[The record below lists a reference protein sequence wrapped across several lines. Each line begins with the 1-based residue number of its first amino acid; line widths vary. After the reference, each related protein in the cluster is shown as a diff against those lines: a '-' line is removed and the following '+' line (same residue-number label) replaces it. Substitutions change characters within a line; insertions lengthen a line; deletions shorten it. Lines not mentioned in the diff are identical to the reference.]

1 MNTKLLY
8 VLVSD
13 ESDIYLEQASV
24 SMFSARL
31 HNPQIHIT
39 LLMDDLTDKNLI
51 GQRRELLKPVSE
63 KIVISLDAKYTNK
76 ERSRILKT
84 GARLYVHGDFLF
96 IDCDTIV
103 AAPLDDIDTNPID
116 LGAVMDCHTTLTH
129 NPYRNMIFRHA
140 QSINNVLCENEPYFN
155 SGIILVRDTEVNHA
169 FYERWQTNWK
179 KGLAGG
185 VSMDQPSF
193 SQTNRELN
201 YPIQEI
207 SGIWNCQIR
216 HGMKYWNIAKIIH
229 YLCTNGSSGENALYF
244 WMQKC
249 VYQQIKTSGIS
260 DNLIPKIQYPFEQL
274 CSCVNVENAQSLSFH
289 STSCYKTSFFLYKE
303 HPYLFHLESVILKIM
318 KKVARYAKV

>member
-51 GQRRELLKPVSE
+51 GQRRELLKTVSE

-116 LGAVMDCHTTLTH
+116 LGAVMDCFA
-129 NPYRNMIFRHA
+129 M
-140 QSINNVLCENEPYFN
+140 
-155 SGIILVRDTEVNHA
+155 
-169 FYERWQTNWK
+169 
-179 KGLAGG
+179 
-185 VSMDQPSF
+185 
-193 SQTNRELN
+193 
-201 YPIQEI
+201 
-207 SGIWNCQIR
+207 
-216 HGMKYWNIAKIIH
+216 
-229 YLCTNGSSGENALYF
+229 CT
-244 WMQKC
+244 
-249 VYQQIKTSGIS
+249 
-260 DNLIPKIQYPFEQL
+260 
-274 CSCVNVENAQSLSFH
+274 
-289 STSCYKTSFFLYKE
+289 
-303 HPYLFHLESVILKIM
+303 PYLE
-318 KKVARYAKV
+318 